1 MTTSQ
6 DVVVSEMGIGAGGAA
21 MPGSGAA
28 GLFACRSAASAGAMS
43 MRQTY
48 RDLAAAA
55 ARSANC
61 TWAELEAM
69 RAASPTR
76 SRPGADVDEL
86 TAWMRK
92 HPSAL
97 GKFEQIASASK
108 GKKIVMFLD
117 YDGTLSPIVA
127 NPDAAYMS
135 DADEGGG
142 ARRCEA
148 LPDGDRERAVPRQG
162 AQLRRPLRAVL
173 RRQPRHGHPG
183 TRLQSRVCPVP
194 ARKRVPPHDR
204 RGVQG
209 ACGKDEVH
217 TWSQGGEQQV
227 LPVRPL
233 QMCG

>member
-1 MTTSQ
+1 
-6 DVVVSEMGIGAGGAA
+6 
-21 MPGSGAA
+21 
-28 GLFACRSAASAGAMS
+28 RSAASAGAMS

-86 TAWMRK
+86 TAWMVSPAHPSCLHG

-97 GKFEQIASASK
+97 SKFEQIASASK

-135 DADEGGG
+135 DAMREAVRDVAKHFPTAIVSG
-142 ARRCEA
+142 RCRDKVHNFVGLSELYYA
-148 LPDGDRERAVPRQG
+148 GS
-162 AQLRRPLRAVL
+162 
-173 RRQPRHGHPG
+173 HGMDIKGPG
-183 TRLQSRVCPVP
+183 SNSRLMPICSPSLCCASPQASSSP
-194 ARKRVPPHDR
+194 
-204 RGVQG
+204 
-209 ACGKDEVH
+209 
-217 TWSQGGEQQV
+217 
-227 LPVRPL
+227 
-233 QMCG
+233 